1 MSSPAFLSI
10 DDARS
15 LIAQNPLVYAAL
27 RTLID
32 HSIAAKKTAFSKD
45 KFQVEYNELKAFNLI
60 GNEQEEI
67 FQLDFT
73 KLVFGSVLLEKAEA
87 VMLEKAPTDPAACF
101 AFADRFGEE
110 IRKPQL
116 NRHWYSDL
124 IIHLESF
131 LLVWLHQNYAVDIT
145 RFVGS
150 IIEDERDQKPWL
162 SSLDFAYMHSFAY
175 LSDPPA
181 LRHETIVDMLGSDRT
196 KDSAYEALRNLGKI
210 NPTAADQLYQYGKT
224 QKAFEFDGY
233 LPNLLHGLYRGN
245 QTHYLQE
252 AINLFNISP
261 LQSLLCLTWFD
272 YTAGDQ
278 IRMAFDFL
286 IKQTI
291 TDVSYLRNALIFYI
305 RLIDNGN
312 TPADLVPL
320 CFDQIKGFSKS
331 TDEQLRGQLIW
342 RTRMI
347 KGYDEE
353 KYQLIPYF
361 TAWGNPMVL
370 NDYFNK
376 FTSPVYLFRLIRNL
390 FLAEGMRANIS
401 IHKDSLQYQY
411 FLHKERFEKELV
423 TLLSDDLAIIRFAGM
438 QVLMSPS
445 GGVYDLNLVEMEE
458 RVQIRIIETLL
469 PTPINIEEILPLLLK
484 LRNSAFDAVR
494 QALQKGLIDLIQA
507 YDHNLVDMVRN
518 IVDSTK
524 DNDKQ
529 LLEALEKAYGAYKE
543 EQDRKRT
550 INEFNPRM
558 NEFRHIDLYYRL
570 EVEQNTEAMEAA
582 QGKSVFAQIAK
593 KTIILRGSGY
603 EGHQG
608 EVAQLQE
615 FSVSRLIDK
624 RLYINPDKF
633 EWDFQQ
639 NATGN
644 NYSTNPEK

>member
-1 MSSPAFLSI
+1 MSSPPFLSI

-15 LIAQNPLVYAAL
+15 FIGQNPPIYLAL
-27 RTLID
+27 KTLID
-32 HSIAAKKTAFSKD
+32 HSIIAKKISFSKE
-45 KFQVEYNELKAFNLI
+45 KFQAEYSELKPFNLI
-60 GNEQEEI
+60 GNDQEEV
-67 FQLDFT
+67 FLLDFT
-73 KLVFGSVLLEKAEA
+73 SPIFGSVLLEKAES
-87 VMLEKAPTDPAACF
+87 VLQEKAPTDPEACF
-101 AFADRFGEE
+101 AFADRFGQE
-110 IRKPQL
+110 IRKPKL
-116 NRHWYSDL
+116 NHHWYSDL
-124 IIHLESF
+124 VIQLESF
-131 LLVWLHQNYAVDIT
+131 LLVWLHQKYDVDVT

-150 IIEDERDQKPWL
+150 ITEEEWEQKPWL
-162 SSLDFAYMHSFAY
+162 NSLDFAYMHSFAY
-175 LSDPPA
+175 LSDPPE
-181 LRHETIVDMLGSDRT
+181 LRHETIVNMLASVRT
-196 KDSAYEALRNLGKI
+196 KDSAYEALRNLGKV
-210 NPTAADQLYQYGKT
+210 NPKAADQLYEYGRT

-233 LPNLLHGLYRGN
+233 LPNLLHGLYSGN

-252 AINLFNISP
+252 AINLFDISP

-272 YTAGDQ
+272 YTDGNQ
-278 IRMAFDFL
+278 IRTAFDFL

-291 TDVSYLRNALIFYI
+291 TDISYLRSALVFYI

-320 CFDQIKGFSKS
+320 CFQQIKEFSKS

-347 KGYDEE
+347 TGYDEE

-361 TAWGNPMVL
+361 TDWGNPMVL

-390 FLAEGMRANIS
+390 FLAKGMRANIS

-411 FLHKERFEKELV
+411 FLHKKAFEKELV

-469 PTPINIEEILPLLLK
+469 PTPINIEDILPLVLQ
-484 LRNSAFDAVR
+484 LRNGAFEAVR

-518 IVDSTK
+518 IVDPTK

-543 EQDRKRT
+543 EQDRKKS
-550 INEFNPRM
+550 INEFDPRL

-570 EVEQNTEAMEAA
+570 EVEQNAEAMEAA

-608 EVAQLQE
+608 ELAQLQE

-644 NYSTNPEK
+644 NYTTNPEK

>member
-1 MSSPAFLSI
+1 MSSPPFLSV

-15 LIAQNPLVYAAL
+15 FIGQNPPIYAAFK
-27 RTLID
+27 TLID
-32 HSIAAKKTAFSKD
+32 HSITVKKISFNKE
-45 KFQVEYNELKAFNLI
+45 KFQAEYSELKPFNLI
-60 GNEQEEI
+60 GNDQEEI
-67 FQLDFT
+67 FQLDFSN
-73 KLVFGSVLLEKAEA
+73 LVFGSVLLEKAEA
-87 VMLEKAPTDPAACF
+87 VLQEKALTDPEACF
-101 AFADRFGEE
+101 AFADRFGQE
-110 IRKPQL
+110 IRKPKL
-116 NRHWYSDL
+116 NLHWYSDL

-131 LLVWLHQNYAVDIT
+131 LLVWLHQKYNLDVT
-145 RFVGS
+145 HFVRS
-150 IIEDERDQKPWL
+150 VTEEEWEQKPWL
-162 SSLDFAYMHSFAY
+162 NSLDFAYMNAFAY
-175 LSDPPA
+175 LSDSPEV
-181 LRHETIVDMLGSDRT
+181 RHETIVNMLASVRT

-210 NPTAADQLYQYGKT
+210 NPKAADQLYQYGSIH
-224 QKAFEFDGY
+224 KAFESDGY
-233 LPNLLHGLYRGN
+233 LPNLLHGLYRGI

-252 AINLFNISP
+252 AINLFGNLP
-261 LQSLLCLTWFD
+261 LQSLLSLTWFD
-272 YTAGDQ
+272 YTEGDQ
-278 IRMAFDFL
+278 IRTAFDFL

-291 TDVSYLRNALIFYI
+291 TDISYLRNALVFYI
-305 RLIDNGN
+305 RLIDNRN

-320 CFDQIKGFSKS
+320 CFEQIKEFSKS

-347 KGYDEE
+347 TGYDEE

-370 NDYFNK
+370 NEYFNK
-376 FTSPVYLFRLIRNL
+376 FTSPAYLFRQIRTL
-390 FLAEGMRANIS
+390 FLDAGIRANIH
-401 IHKDSLQYQY
+401 IYKDSLQYQY
-411 FLHKERFEKELV
+411 LLHKEAFEKELV
-423 TLLSDDLAIIRFAGM
+423 SLLSDDLAIIRFAGM

-445 GGVYDLNLVEMEE
+445 GGVYDLNLVEIEE
-458 RVQIRIIETLL
+458 RIQIRIIETLL
-469 PTPINIEEILPLLLK
+469 PTPINIEDILPLVLQ
-484 LRNSAFDAVR
+484 LRNSPFEAVR

-518 IVDSTK
+518 IVDPTK

-529 LLEALEKAYGAYKE
+529 LLDALEKAYGAYKK
-543 EQDRKRT
+543 EQDRKKG
-550 INEFNPRM
+550 ISEFDPRL

-570 EVEQNTEAMEAA
+570 EVEQNAEAMEAA

-603 EGHQG
+603 ESHQG
-608 EVAQLQE
+608 KVAQLQE

-644 NYSTNPEK
+644 NYTNNPDK